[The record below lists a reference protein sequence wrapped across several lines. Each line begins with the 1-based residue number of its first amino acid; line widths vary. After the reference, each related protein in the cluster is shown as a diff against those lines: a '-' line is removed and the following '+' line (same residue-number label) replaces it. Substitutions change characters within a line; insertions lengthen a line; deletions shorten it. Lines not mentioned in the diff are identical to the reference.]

1 MKTRE
6 TFSWHLSRWCYA
18 DSAVYDKYYLVSSV
32 MFGSHGAMVRDL
44 MQILLDFLHFVLM
57 LFSCHFH

>member
-1 MKTRE
+1 
-6 TFSWHLSRWCYA
+6 
-18 DSAVYDKYYLVSSV
+18 

-44 MQILLDFLHFVLM
+44 MQMLLDFLHFVLM